1 MQLIHDD
8 CLNAMKSIPDKS
20 VDLVLCDPPYLY
32 TKCEFDKKVFD
43 EKSFFAECYRVLK
56 DNSIICFTGYSD
68 SFYRWNMICADLG
81 FKFKEEWT
89 WNKKGVASPFNAVG
103 RVSEQ
108 ISVREKGNRKLN
120 KLFINLVKE
129 TFEAESA
136 ESFEHLTQICKR
148 INSLF
153 NTKFDLAEQF
163 IKYKNV
169 FYNQKN
175 NGKFNVATPKCF
187 HKQDRGISSL
197 QTFVNGTIQKSIF
210 NISRDS
216 VKKNVHPTQ
225 KPVELFE
232 RLIKICS
239 DEKCVVLDPFMGSGT
254 TGVACVNTNR
264 DFIGI
269 EKEQKYFDIAQKR
282 IKEAQDSFG
291 LFEDMKKEAVVK
303 DNYKQGDLF

>member
-1 MQLIHDD
+1 MELLHGD
-8 CLNAMKSIPDKS
+8 CLELLQNIPDKS
-20 VDLVLCDPPYLY
+20 IDMILTDPPYLY
-32 TKCEFDKKVFD
+32 TKCEFDKKAFD

-89 WNKKGVASPFNAVG
+89 WNKKGVASPFNAVA

-129 TFEAESA
+129 TFESESA

-169 FYNQKN
+169 FYNQKI

-232 RLIKICS
+232 RLMKICS

-269 EKEQKYFDIAQKR
+269 ELDDKYFSIAKDRIEAAQKEVQNV
-282 IKEAQDSFG
+282 IA
-291 LFEDMKKEAVVK
+291 
-303 DNYKQGDLF
+303 

>member
-1 MQLIHDD
+1 MELLHGD
-8 CLNAMKSIPDKS
+8 CLELLQNIPDKS
-20 VDLVLCDPPYLY
+20 IDMILTDPPYLY
-32 TKCEFDKKVFD
+32 TKCKFDKKAFD

-68 SFYRWNMICADLG
+68 SFYRWNMICSDLG

-89 WNKKGVASPFNAVG
+89 WNKKGAASPFNAVG

-129 TFEAESA
+129 TFEAES
-136 ESFEHLTQICKR
+136 FEQLTQICKR

-169 FYNQKN
+169 FYNQKT
-175 NGKFNVATPKCF
+175 NGNFNVTTPKCF
-187 HKQDRGISSL
+187 HKQDRGINCL

-210 NISRDS
+210 NISRDN
-216 VKKNVHPTQ
+216 VKKTVHPTQ

-232 RLIKICS
+232 RLMKICS

-269 EKEQKYFDIAQKR
+269 ELDDKYFSIAKDRIEAAQKEVQNV
-282 IKEAQDSFG
+282 IA
-291 LFEDMKKEAVVK
+291 
-303 DNYKQGDLF
+303 